1 MHLKSAAPAAFF
13 CRTEMLPSLG
23 FNHSAVQKK
32 NANAHLR
39 GAPFKL
45 YATLTNIGPNSAQFP
60 GIGFAFNAAISD
72 IQVVSNDASFS
83 CDAPVVTN
91 GSTTV
96 ACASLT
102 PLSYGKTAIFSATG
116 SSNSVAFIS
125 LAASATSETGD
136 PDPSNNSAYT
146 NVVFRVDADLAA
158 AISGPCNNE
167 PYPIGAISNQISNNG
182 PLLQPEAQLT
192 LELNVP
198 ASSVTLAAPAGW
210 NCNAFEIGPG
220 RTFGFCAPTGTFANG
235 ASADVLL
242 TLSNV

>member
-1 MHLKSAAPAAFF
+1 MVLRQIESADLTVTASNGGGQ
-13 CRTEMLPSLG
+13 T
-23 FNHSAVQKK
+23 
-32 NANAHLR
+32 LR

-96 ACASLT
+96 ACASPT
-102 PLSYGKTAIFSATG
+102 PLSYGKTGIFSATG

-158 AISGPCNNE
+158 AISGPR
-167 PYPIGAISNQISNNG
+167 AITSRTPSAQYQIKYQTMARFFNQKRNLPLNSMCLFHLS
-182 PLLQPEAQLT
+182 PWQLLQVGTAT
-192 LELNVP
+192 LSKSVP
-198 ASSVTLAAPAGW
+198 AGLSGFAPQPARSQTERPQMS
-210 NCNAFEIGPG
+210 F
-220 RTFGFCAPTGTFANG
+220 
-235 ASADVLL
+235 
-242 TLSNV
+242 